1 MNNINKMNTK
11 QISLLQVLPHLNS
24 GGMVSGAIEVSNFLK
39 KKGGNSII
47 VSSGGFREKEVL
59 RNGGIFIDLPVDTKN
74 PFSIYKNKKRL
85 IKLIKKYN
93 VNIIHARSR
102 APAWSAYWASKVS
115 EIPFI
120 TTFHGT
126 YGTENLFKKK
136 YNSVMVKGD
145 YVIAISKFI
154 KMHIKKEY
162 NKVDNVFVIPRG
174 INENIFSPEKVSA
187 ERIISAAKKMKTDEF
202 QKTILMP
209 GRLTSWKG
217 HEIAIRSLSL
227 IKEHNI
233 KLVILGDLQKRF
245 KYKRYLENL
254 VFHLGLN
261 NKVLFLDETRDLPS
275 FMMLADLVISC
286 STKPEAF
293 GRTILEA
300 QAMGRPVLAFNH
312 GGSVE
317 LINENKNGILSPALD
332 IDIFAEN
339 ILKSLS
345 LSMKDRKKISKESVE
360 KVNSKYLTSMMCKKT
375 ISLYK
380 SLILEKNEKNFSN

>member
-261 NKVLFLDETRDLPS
+261 NKVLFLEETRDLPS

-317 LINENKNGILSPALD
+317 LINENKNGILSPVLD

>member
-245 KYKRYLENL
+245 KYKKYLENL
-254 VFHLGLN
+254 VFQLGLN
-261 NKVLFLDETRDLPS
+261 NKVLFLEKTRDLPA

-317 LINENKNGILSPALD
+317 LINENKNGILSPVLD

>member
-1 MNNINKMNTK
+1 
-11 QISLLQVLPHLNS
+11 
-24 GGMVSGAIEVSNFLK
+24 
-39 KKGGNSII
+39 
-47 VSSGGFREKEVL
+47 
-59 RNGGIFIDLPVDTKN
+59 
-74 PFSIYKNKKRL
+74 
-85 IKLIKKYN
+85 
-93 VNIIHARSR
+93 
-102 APAWSAYWASKVS
+102 
-115 EIPFI
+115 
-120 TTFHGT
+120 
-126 YGTENLFKKK
+126 
-136 YNSVMVKGD
+136 MVKGD

-174 INENIFSPEKVSA
+174 IDEKIFSPDKVTA

-202 QKTILMP
+202 KKTILMP

-254 VFHLGLN
+254 VFQLGLN
-261 NKVLFLDETRDLPS
+261 NKVLFLEETRDLPA

-317 LINENKNGILSPALD
+317 LINENKNGILSPVLD
-332 IDIFAEN
+332 IDKFAEN

-345 LSMKDRKKISKESVE
+345 LSMKDRKKFLR
-360 KVNSKYLTSMMCKKT
+360 KV
-375 ISLYK
+375 
-380 SLILEKNEKNFSN
+380 